1 MWNAPPFIYLFCIYL
16 FIYFYFLF
24 DLIKLHYYIN
34 SVTVIII
41 TIIIINIIIIMYFI
55 LCNFHYCTSFQLLM
69 AVSGCCGWDLID
81 KIMLN
86 QFKILYL
93 NASCTALPFL
103 NKKYV

>member
-1 MWNAPPFIYLFCIYL
+1 MECPPLYLFIYLFIIIFIFFIFL
-16 FIYFYFLF
+16 FFYF
-24 DLIKLHYYIN
+24 IN

-41 TIIIINIIIIMYFI
+41 TIIINIIIIMYFI